1 MGNRVHTEAN
11 APEVNEGLAR
21 QEQAFEMIDL
31 VERFRAK
38 QALITK
44 QMEARDSALTMFCVR
59 VDLSLVM
66 LQTLTE
72 FIGRKSK
79 SPGLK
84 RATDLL
90 MSELE
95 DLERNLKEVL
105 QACIETLG
113 EGDER

>member
-1 MGNRVHTEAN
+1 MDKGVHPDPTDAERLEA
-11 APEVNEGLAR
+11 LAR
-21 QEQAFEMIDL
+21 QEQAFELIAL

-38 QALITK
+38 QALIAK
-44 QMEARDSALTMFCVR
+44 QVEARDSALTMFCVR

-84 RATDLL
+84 RATELL

-95 DLERNLKEVL
+95 HLEISLKDVL
-105 QACIETLG
+105 QTCIDAI
-113 EGDER
+113 DEERV

>member
-1 MGNRVHTEAN
+1 MDKGVHPDPTDAERLEA
-11 APEVNEGLAR
+11 LTR
-21 QEQAFEMIDL
+21 QEQAFELIDL

-38 QALITK
+38 QALIAK
-44 QMEARDSALTMFCVR
+44 QVEARDSALTMFCVR

-72 FIGRKSK
+72 FISRKSK

-84 RATDLL
+84 RATELL

-95 DLERNLKEVL
+95 HLELSLKDVL
-105 QACIETLG
+105 KTCIDAI
-113 EGDER
+113 DEERGQ

>member
-1 MGNRVHTEAN
+1 MAN
-11 APEVNEGLAR
+11 QAHPEVTDAERLEALAR
-21 QEQAFEMIDL
+21 QQQAFEMIDL

-38 QALITK
+38 QALIAK
-44 QMEARDSALTMFCVR
+44 QVEARDSALTMFCVR

-113 EGDER
+113 EGGER